1 MLEKGRKRTR
11 CLQKVWYV
19 GPTVIVYLLT
29 CTVIGLGGRGKIKT
43 RRKRLNNA
51 PLHTDVSCTS
61 LAGDKQRSA
70 NHKIQEANDENP
82 LRDQPP

>member
-1 MLEKGRKRTR
+1 MH
-11 CLQKVWYV
+11 
-19 GPTVIVYLLT
+19 
-29 CTVIGLGGRGKIKT
+29 
-43 RRKRLNNA
+43 LNIQMS
-51 PLHTDVSCTS
+51 DVNS